1 MPTYKITAPDGT
13 VYRITGD
20 GTEQDALA
28 ALQAQLDQKPVEPYG
43 VGQALADVGAG
54 ALRGAGSVGATLL
67 SPLDAAARVLNE
79 GKPWSVGGYDILG
92 QDRRKAMDE
101 GLTSMGADTESW
113 PYAIGKFGAEVAGTA
128 GVGGALGQGATR
140 VGLPQL
146 AAALETG
153 GLAGGTLANRMGGGA
168 LAGGA
173 AGGLIDPTLESA
185 GIGAAVGG
193 GLGGLASAGANVFG
207 GLSPARR
214 QLALDAEQAG
224 ITVPVD
230 RILDNRLLDR
240 VAGGLEYIPFSGRG
254 GVLRNMEEQ
263 TREAANR
270 TMGQQGADVRTAV
283 ANARRALGPEFDRV
297 TAAAD
302 IPESQAFRQALDDQ
316 ADMIRR
322 VVPDSE
328 ARPLLNQIRYIEDHL
343 DTGGYMPGSAALAM
357 KTELDDMAGA
367 PGATGKRA
375 RELRRVLLDQ
385 IEEKLGPSEAAAYRD
400 MRRKWVNMLR
410 MEKLQTHD
418 AEGAVSMARMGNMPH
433 KNATGELNRL
443 ADVAYSFAKSR
454 DAPHS
459 LQQQNILMGLGA
471 TGAGIAG
478 FVPQVLGGMAG
489 ARATNMA
496 LNSDWLRRMVLGQQ
510 QQGLLGPA
518 ILGLREGA
526 YRFAPGAAVAG
537 SRD

>member
-1 MPTYKITAPDGT
+1 
-13 VYRITGD
+13 
-20 GTEQDALA
+20 
-28 ALQAQLDQKPVEPYG
+28 
-43 VGQALADVGAG
+43 
-54 ALRGAGSVGATLL
+54 
-67 SPLDAAARVLNE
+67 
-79 GKPWSVGGYDILG
+79 
-92 QDRRKAMDE
+92 
-101 GLTSMGADTESW
+101 
-113 PYAIGKFGAEVAGTA
+113 
-128 GVGGALGQGATR
+128 
-140 VGLPQL
+140 
-146 AAALETG
+146 
-153 GLAGGTLANRMGGGA
+153 
-168 LAGGA
+168 
-173 AGGLIDPTLESA
+173 
-185 GIGAAVGG
+185 
-193 GLGGLASAGANVFG
+193 
-207 GLSPARR
+207 
-214 QLALDAEQAG
+214 
-224 ITVPVD
+224 
-230 RILDNRLLDR
+230 
-240 VAGGLEYIPFSGRG
+240 
-254 GVLRNMEEQ
+254 
-263 TREAANR
+263 
-270 TMGQQGADVRTAV
+270 
-283 ANARRALGPEFDRV
+283 
-297 TAAAD
+297 
-302 IPESQAFRQALDDQ
+302 
-316 ADMIRR
+316 MIRR

-385 IEEKLGPSEAAAYRD
+385 IEGKLGPADAAAYRD

-433 KNATGELNRL
+433 KNVTGELNRL